1 MNVRIMPL
9 RQERYCLFDTA
20 IGPCGI
26 AWTEHGLTRLQLPES
41 DRAATEK
48 RLKSRSAMGSGP
60 HVPPAPVAQAIA
72 EVRRYMTGERVDFYA
87 TAVDLAGVA
96 AFQRQLYEV
105 LRSVGWGQTTTYGE
119 LARRLGL
126 PDARDVGQAMG
137 KNPVPVIIPCH
148 RVLAAGNRI
157 GGFSAPGGTFTKER
171 LLALEGVRLDGGAP
185 RLPGR

>member
-1 MNVRIMPL
+1 MPP

-26 AWTEHGLTRLQLPES
+26 AWTEHGVTRLQLPES

-48 RLKSRSAMGSGP
+48 RLKSRSAMGSAP
-60 HVPPAPVAQAIA
+60 HVPPPPIAQVIA
-72 EVRRYMTGERVDFYA
+72 EVKRYMAGERVDFFA
-87 TAVDLAGVA
+87 APIDLTGLA
-96 AFQRQLYEV
+96 AFQRKLYEL
-105 LRSVGWGQTTTYGE
+105 LRSVGWGQTTTYGD

-157 GGFSAPGGTFTKER
+157 GGFSAPGGAFTKER

-185 RLPGR
+185 RLPGL